1 MFTFEL
7 KFEAE
12 QLFTTLHRREN
23 YQMVGFSNSSFP
35 LRSYLILQR
44 AWMEDSASA
53 SPIWIEWNGNLSQ
66 NPIQRATLSFREFTL
81 SFNTMRIRVD
91 LSGISLELKVLS
103 ALEQILGDRLEILPL
118 SPVGVLLKA

>member
-35 LRSYLILQR
+35 LKSYLILQR
-44 AWMEDSASA
+44 AWKEDSATA

-91 LSGISLELKVLS
+91 LSAISLELKVLS

>member
-1 MFTFEL
+1 
-7 KFEAE
+7 
-12 QLFTTLHRREN
+12 
-23 YQMVGFSNSSFP
+23 
-35 LRSYLILQR
+35 
-44 AWMEDSASA
+44 
-53 SPIWIEWNGNLSQ
+53 NLSQ

-81 SFNTMRIRVD
+81 SFNAMRIRVD

>member
-35 LRSYLILQR
+35 LKSYLILQR
-44 AWMEDSASA
+44 TWKEDTATA
-53 SPIWIEWNGNLSQ
+53 GPIWIEWNGNLSQ
-66 NPIQRATLSFREFTL
+66 TPIQRATLSFRKFTL

>member
-81 SFNTMRIRVD
+81 SFNAMRIRVD

-103 ALEQILGDRLEILPL
+103 ALEQILGDRLEFLPL

>member
-12 QLFTTLHRREN
+12 QMFTTLHRREN

-66 NPIQRATLSFREFTL
+66 NPIQRATFSFREFTL
-81 SFNTMRIRVD
+81 SFNAMRIRVD

-118 SPVGVLLKA
+118 SPVGLLLKA

>member
-12 QLFTTLHRREN
+12 QLFTTLHRREY